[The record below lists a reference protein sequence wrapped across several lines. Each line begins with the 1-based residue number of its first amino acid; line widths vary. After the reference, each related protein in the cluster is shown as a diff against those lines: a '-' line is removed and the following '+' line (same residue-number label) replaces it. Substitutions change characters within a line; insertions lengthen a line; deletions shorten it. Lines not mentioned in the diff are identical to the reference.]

1 MAKKKPVAKKKAAA
15 KKAATKKPAAKKAA
29 AKKAAP
35 KKAAAKKA
43 AAKKATAKKKP
54 AAKKTAAKKAAAKK
68 AAAKKA
74 APKKAAAKK
83 KPAAKKKAKRKPNPA
98 FMRPLQPDA
107 ALGAIVGN
115 KPLPRTQ
122 ITKKLWA
129 YIKKND
135 LQDEQNKRMINADDK
150 LQAIF
155 GGAEQ
160 VSMFELT
167 KRVSE
172 HVE

>member
-1 MAKKKPVAKKKAAA
+1 
-15 KKAATKKPAAKKAA
+15 
-29 AKKAAP
+29 
-35 KKAAAKKA
+35 
-43 AAKKATAKKKP
+43 
-54 AAKKTAAKKAAAKK
+54 
-68 AAAKKA
+68 
-74 APKKAAAKK
+74 
-83 KPAAKKKAKRKPNPA
+83 
-98 FMRPLQPDA
+98 MRPLQPDA

-122 ITKKLWA
+122 ITKKIWA

-135 LQDEQNKRMINADDK
+135 LQDQQNKRMINADDK
-150 LQAIF
+150 LRDLF

-167 KRVSE
+167 KLVSE